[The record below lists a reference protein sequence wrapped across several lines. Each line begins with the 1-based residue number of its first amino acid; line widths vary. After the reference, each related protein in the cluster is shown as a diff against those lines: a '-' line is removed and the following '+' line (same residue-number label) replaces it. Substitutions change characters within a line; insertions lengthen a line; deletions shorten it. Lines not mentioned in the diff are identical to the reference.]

1 MKSGYVLALL
11 AGIGIGA
18 VGVSGIQAQ
27 SKPPVYMIGMIDVS
41 NADGFGKEYLPP
53 AKASILA
60 HGGAYLAAGTGTVI
74 EGSPPG
80 TRIVILKWGS
90 LEQLKNWR
98 DSPEYTAA
106 HKAGEKYATFTV
118 LAVDGVP

>member
-18 VGVSGIQAQ
+18 VGMNGIQAQ
-27 SKPPVYMIGMIDVS
+27 SKPPVYMIGMIDVN

-90 LEQLKNWR
+90 LEQLKDWR

-106 HKAGEKYATFTV
+106 HKAGEKYAKFTV
-118 LAVDGVP
+118 VAVDGVP